1 MQGNDET
8 EVLGTFEEEV
18 EGQESAEEQEQEG
31 QEGQEE
37 QQEGS
42 EGEQSEEA
50 SGEVVVTIGDEPAAE
65 EEPPQAAAPWLKD
78 LRKRYQESEKE
89 RRELRKEI
97 EALKAK
103 PVEEEALGAR
113 PKLEDFEFDQDEY
126 DKAVDK
132 WHEKKRAHD
141 ERERKKQEE
150 GSKAQATWQ
159 ATLDNYGK
167 RKSELK
173 VSDYEEAEET
183 AKEILNV
190 TQQGVIVSGADNP
203 AVVVYALGKNPKK
216 ARELAAIT
224 DPVKFAFAVAKLEKD
239 MKVTPKRTAPMP
251 ESTVRGSAPV
261 AGSAATLERLREEA
275 RRTGD
280 YSKVTDFN
288 RRQAAK
294 KSGA

>member
-8 EVLGTFEEEV
+8 EVLDTTEEEV
-18 EGQESAEEQEQEG
+18 EGQETVEEQE

-42 EGEQSEEA
+42 EGEQSEGA
-50 SGEVVVTIGDEPAAE
+50 SDEVVVTIGDEPAAE
-65 EEPPQAAAPWLKD
+65 EEEPPEAAAKWVKELRKKHQETAKENRD
-78 LRKRYQESEKE
+78 LRK
-89 RRELRKEI
+89 ELD
-97 EALKAK
+97 ALKAK
-103 PVEEEALGAR
+103 PAAQEEALGEKPTLEACEYDAEVFEQ
-113 PKLEDFEFDQDEY
+113 KLE
-126 DKAVDK
+126 A
-132 WHEKKRAHD
+132 WHEKKRSAD
-141 ERERKKQEE
+141 DRERKKQEE
-150 GSKAQATWQ
+150 GAKAQAAWQ

-167 RKSELK
+167 RKTELK

-183 AKEILNV
+183 AREILNV

-280 YSKVTDFN
+280 YSKVTEFN
-288 RRQAAK
+288 RKQAAK